1 MSRPDGAVLIG
12 NSFPLVLIRRRVS
25 IAPFSPEDLQRRLA
39 SAEKIFSFWGHRNT
53 LPAAEAFLGI
63 PLAPGRERPAI
74 ALDEEKFPVIDGKRF
89 TECFVLSPDY
99 RPGFRPAIGQ
109 EVEPDQISGWQC
121 LKIQWEM

>member
-1 MSRPDGAVLIG
+1 MNLPADKVLIG
-12 NSFPLVLIRRRVS
+12 NSFPLVLIRRRVT
-25 IAPFSPEDLQRRLA
+25 IAPVPGKESRQRLL
-39 SAEKIFSFWGHRNT
+39 SAGKVVSFWGHLNT

>member
-1 MSRPDGAVLIG
+1 MNHPDGSVLIG

-25 IAPFSPEDLQRRLA
+25 IAPVSPEDLRRCLA
-39 SAEKIFSFWGHRNT
+39 SAEKIVSFWGHRNT

-63 PLAPGRERPAI
+63 PLTPERERPAI
-74 ALDEEKFPVIDGKRF
+74 SLDEEKFPVMDGKRF

-99 RPGFRPAIGQ
+99 RTGFRPAIGQ
-109 EVEPDQISGWQC
+109 EVTPDQISGWHC